1 MFLCWISTE
10 CDKQMK
16 SKSQKNIN
24 PIIENA
30 NVAIQTYD
38 VKGRVLSWNKSA
50 EKLYG
55 WKEKEAIG
63 KKLNELMLSK
73 KEAKEFE
80 KLVNDIANGAPPV
93 YNMEWSTKSKKGK
106 DVIVASNI
114 FAIPGD
120 NGKPEIVCMDID
132 VTEQRKAESAQR
144 DIENRLRF
152 IIDNAPIILFSI
164 NTKGIITLSEGKG
177 LEALELKPGQV
188 VGVNVYKLYEHEPQV
203 IKNID
208 RALKGER
215 FTVQTKLQ
223 TGVVFETNFFPIRDA
238 NNKVQ
243 GLVGVALDITERVR
257 LEEQLRNYQN
267 LESIGRFAG
276 GIAHDFNNL
285 LSVIIGFTEVAS
297 LKVKQSDPI
306 HKHLDQIMQASERAS
321 ELVKQLLTFAR
332 KQSLVFSEVNIKEV
346 VEDMKVLLHS
356 LIGKNIKLNIQLEP
370 KIKNVY
376 CESLQLKQILTNL
389 VLNAKDAIQKSGE
402 ITITAK
408 NVELKSPKN
417 TNHGVIPKGKYVVLT
432 VADNGKGIPEEVIK
446 FIFDPFFTTKEVG
459 KGTGLG
465 LSTVYGIVT
474 QCKGFVSVNSKI
486 GKGTTFE
493 LYFPQLTTKKT

>member
-1 MFLCWISTE
+1 
-10 CDKQMK
+10 MK
-16 SKSQKNIN
+16 SKSQNSIN

-38 VKGRVLSWNKSA
+38 VKGRILSWNKAA

-55 WKEKEAIG
+55 WKAKETIG
-63 KKLNELMLSK
+63 KKLDELMLSK
-73 KEAKEFE
+73 KEAKEFQ
-80 KLVNDIANGAPPV
+80 KLVNEIASGAPPI
-93 YNMEWSTKSKKGK
+93 YNMEWHTKSKKGK
-106 DVIVASNI
+106 DIIVVSNI
-114 FAIPGD
+114 FALPND

-132 VTEQRKAESAQR
+132 VTEQRKVESTQR
-144 DIENRLRF
+144 DIESKLRF

-164 NTKGIITLSEGKG
+164 NTKGIITLSEGRG
-177 LEALELKPGQV
+177 LETLGLKPGQV

-203 IKNID
+203 IKNIN
-208 RALKGER
+208 RALKGEQ

-223 TGVVFETNFFPIRDA
+223 TGAVFETNFFPIRNA
-238 NNKVQ
+238 NNNVQ

-267 LESIGRFAG
+267 LESIGRLAG

-306 HKHLDQIMQASERAS
+306 YKHLAQIMQASERAS
-321 ELVKQLLTFAR
+321 ELVKQLLAFAR
-332 KQSLVFSEVNIKEV
+332 KQSLMLSEVNINEI
-346 VEDMKVLLHS
+346 VEDMKVLMHS

-370 KIKNVY
+370 KLKNIL
-376 CESLQLKQILTNL
+376 CEPAQLKQILANL

-402 ITITAK
+402 ITIITN

-417 TNHGVIPKGKYVVLT
+417 TNHGVIPKGKYVALT
-432 VADNGKGIPEEVIK
+432 VTDNGKGIPEEVLK
-446 FIFDPFFTTKEVG
+446 YIFDPFFTTKEVG

-465 LSTVYGIVT
+465 LSIVYGTVT
-474 QCKGFVSVNSKI
+474 QCKGFISVNSKV

-493 LYFPQLTTKKT
+493 LYFPQLKKKNV